1 MTGTAG
7 LRPGG
12 QRAGHWPHGQTSS
25 WGPSPKTEEWE
36 LSIYSRKIGEICF
49 VSGKGL
55 KCLRHWAALGRIW
68 GCAVCVA
75 QARGLSPLG
84 AERECRCRGVRA
96 QQPPLEAP
104 PSGVPLGLS
113 LWTWLGD
120 MMRDLSPSPMP
131 VLRLSGPVEGDPRW
145 PLEVVQRG
153 TERGRLPPLV
163 SRGSRWP
170 LLGGTGLTQC
180 IFREHPGS
188 CRHRPHL
195 TLSETFV
202 LTVLRQSAIFRKSA
216 GGPQRLRSESHPTS

>member
-84 AERECRCRGVRA
+84 VERECRCRGVRA

-120 MMRDLSPSPMP
+120 MMRDPSPSPSPMP
-131 VLRLSGPVEGDPRW
+131 VLRLSGPVEGDPGG
-145 PLEVVQRG
+145 L
-153 TERGRLPPLV
+153 
-163 SRGSRWP
+163 SR
-170 LLGGTGLTQC
+170 
-180 IFREHPGS
+180 S
-188 CRHRPHL
+188 CRGAPSVDGCL
-195 TLSETFV
+195 PW
-202 LTVLRQSAIFRKSA
+202 FRGGA
-216 GGPQRLRSESHPTS
+216 GGLFWAGLDSRSASSGSTLAHVAIAHTSPCRKRSF